1 MTGEITLR
9 GEVLPI
15 GGLKEKLLAA
25 HRGGI
30 TTVMIPVDN
39 EKDLTEIPDNIKGK
53 LEIRPVKWI
62 DEVFEIALAARP
74 TPRLATPPEGEKRPR
89 RGGKRGAKEDQA
101 H

>member
-1 MTGEITLR
+1 
-9 GEVLPI
+9 
-15 GGLKEKLLAA
+15 LKEKLLAA

-53 LEIRPVKWI
+53 LDIRPVKWI
-62 DEVFEIALAARP
+62 DEVFEIALASQP
-74 TPRLATPPEGEKRPR
+74 TPRIAAGAAPPAVPEKRTR
-89 RGGKRGAKEDQA
+89 RTGKRSTKQPQA